1 MVIFHSYVKWP
12 EGNPWIHEKHPFHF
26 DQMWNHLCLSAEQAV
41 ARRHTAF
48 AAGHGGTIGS
58 PDRSGESAETGWH
71 FWSDLLKVWQKWREI
86 HWNFERI
93 TFFLTVSEAV
103 IFSRCFQ
110 HSVTFHSS
118 LVGKPCIF
126 DNWLPSGSVSDLL
139 PSPEPVRSTTA
150 TAKNRAMEAT
160 PLGCASQLSKADN
173 NLYTQYTCIQNIYI
187 IIYVYIYI

>member
-1 MVIFHSYVKWP
+1 MDPFNIHSTSIRCGTW
-12 EGNPWIHEKHPFHF
+12 G
-26 DQMWNHLCLSAEQAV
+26 LSAEQAV
-41 ARRHTAF
+41 ARRHTAGF
-48 AAGHGGTIGS
+48 RAAGHGGTIGS

-71 FWSDLLKVWQKWREI
+71 FWSDLLKAWKKYGQKLTEI
-86 HWNFERI
+86 LTESHSF
-93 TFFLTVSEAV
+93 TVSEAV

-173 NLYTQYTCIQNIYI
+173 NLYTQYTCIQYTCIQYTCIHIYIYMYIYI
-187 IIYVYIYI
+187 IHI